1 MLGGKEK
8 VVERTSFRMVQ
19 PTLSGNR
26 FREATLGRTRLAIDW
41 IKKDAV
47 LLDIGC
53 SDGVLVSAAHSR
65 CQRAVGIDVDE
76 RMLQTART
84 NCPEAEFHHCS
95 ADDLPF
101 DDGTFSVISMLDV
114 LEHVPDPQASLKE
127 VDRVLRPGGRLILSV
142 PHRGTFGF
150 MDAQRSLLFAA
161 GRKIVLGKRDP
172 VPEHRHFLLDEVVE
186 LVGPN
191 YEIGRMHRGGFLL
204 LPLCGYFL
212 MFTDNMNVPAMS
224 RAIRKLEEQDFQ
236 RDYGSRSW
244 HLMVELHKR
253 SSPRSA
259 EARSASPASATAVI

>member
-1 MLGGKEK
+1 
-8 VVERTSFRMVQ
+8 
-19 PTLSGNR
+19 
-26 FREATLGRTRLAIDW
+26 
-41 IKKDAV
+41 
-47 LLDIGC
+47 
-53 SDGVLVSAAHSR
+53 
-65 CQRAVGIDVDE
+65 
-76 RMLQTART
+76 
-84 NCPEAEFHHCS
+84 
-95 ADDLPF
+95 
-101 DDGTFSVISMLDV
+101 ISMLDV

-204 LPLCGYFL
+204 FPLCGYFL